1 MFWCKILPS
10 TCPRLSVHW
19 LVVNWVVTENIAFEQ
34 ILDKVW
40 QGILGSFWADFAFLH
55 ICPETSMWRP
65 AHPCLKEQVGLLWS
79 YLVGI
84 FYCIWFAKWFQP
96 KESTIQNLRILII
109 GQSSK
114 LLHTIYVTTQ
124 KIHDKS
130 RNPRR
135 RQMKEFF
142 WDQTFF
148 VWGVWLYALSKRFTH
163 FDLMALRLL

>member
-1 MFWCKILPS
+1 
-10 TCPRLSVHW
+10 
-19 LVVNWVVTENIAFEQ
+19 
-34 ILDKVW
+34 
-40 QGILGSFWADFAFLH
+40 
-55 ICPETSMWRP
+55 MWRP

-96 KESTIQNLRILII
+96 KESTIQNRRILII

-114 LLHTIYVTTQ
+114 LLHTIYVTTK

-130 RNPRR
+130 RNPMR

-142 WDQTFF
+142 GTKHFLF
-148 VWGVWLYALSKRFTH
+148 EVCVAYALSKRFTH
-163 FDLMALRLL
+163 FDLMALRLLQHDFAIDYVGAQGCTSCVSLPAWL